1 LYDAAKN
8 FMADQILWL
17 IKSLFLLCFFL
28 SCKNF
33 YMAVNPSKGSKGASV
48 DSLKNLNR
56 YFILRSG
63 GQAFYLKNMTLS
75 DDRKILTATPDT
87 LAPNHK
93 LHLVNGRN
101 GKQQY
106 KKYNELEIAVLN
118 EVHFYAPTV
127 QAKVGESFQLP
138 LDQVQKIEV
147 IEKDRKR
154 TTNSYVIGAIGYT
167 LGAFVVAAIIV
178 AATKS
183 SCPFVSAY
191 DGTDFA
197 LQGEIYGGAI
207 YPQMA
212 RHDYL
217 PLKMAPLADG
227 SLQLKIT
234 NELKEKQYTDI
245 AKLLVIKHSPSTRM
259 MVDEAGQ
266 LYSVGSPVSAEKA
279 VLSNGRNLLQALQK
293 DGDNAIAYMDDTAS
307 SDASNSIT
315 LNFPN
320 KKTTDEAKLVL
331 TLKNS
336 YWLDQLYGELAKGFG
351 KYYSTYIKKQ
361 AKKPAAELVR
371 WTRDQQIPL
380 TVSIQTD
387 HGWKQ
392 LAELSTIGPLAN
404 RNTVIPVDLSGIN
417 DKQITIRLS
426 SGFQFW
432 EIDYAGLDFTPA
444 NAYSVEKLDPVQA
457 TDETDKNVLTALQ
470 KEDGIYLEQPQIGN
484 SATVVYKPKSL
495 GDASKSYTY
504 ILHTK
509 GYYQHIREFTN
520 KPDVGFLKQFTKP
533 NAFPLYGKLLY
544 KKLEKESLRLMAS
557 TTNQ

>member
-1 LYDAAKN
+1 MRLKKR
-8 FMADQILWL
+8 FLFPGL
-17 IKSLFLLCFFL
+17 ILLCVFA
-28 SCKNF
+28 SCKN
-33 YMAVNPSKGSKGASV
+33 YYKAINTPKTSKAAHF
-48 DSLKNLNR
+48 DSLKTQSR

-63 GQAFYLKNMTLS
+63 DQAFHMTNIVLS
-75 DDRKILTATPDT
+75 DDQKTVSVTLDT
-87 LAPNHK
+87 LSADHK

-106 KKYNELEIAVLN
+106 KKYNDLDLGVLN
-118 EVHFYAPTV
+118 EVHFYTPPV
-127 QAKVGESFQLP
+127 QAKPGEKIQLN

-147 IEKDRKR
+147 IEKDRDR

-191 DGTDFA
+191 DGNDFA

-234 NELKEKQYTDI
+234 NELKEKQYTDM
-245 AKLLVIKHSPSTRM
+245 AKLLVIKHAPTTKM
-259 MVDEAGQ
+259 MVDEAGR
-266 LYSVGSPVSAEKA
+266 LYSVGQPIVPKTA
-279 VLSNGRNLLQALQK
+279 VLSNGKNLLQALQK
-293 DGDNAIAYMDDTAS
+293 AGDNAIAYMDDTTSA
-307 SDASNSIT
+307 DASNAIT
-315 LNFPN
+315 LRFPN
-320 KKTTDEAKLVL
+320 QKTTGKAKLVL

-351 KYYSTYIKKQ
+351 KYYSTYMKKQ
-361 AKKPAAELVR
+361 AKKPVAELVQ
-371 WTRDQQIPL
+371 WTKDQQIPL
-380 TVSIQTD
+380 SVSLQTKQ
-387 HGWKQ
+387 GWKQ
-392 LAELSTIGPLAN
+392 LASLTTIGPLAN
-404 RNTVIPVDLSGIN
+404 RNTIIPVDLTDVDEN
-417 DKQITIRLS
+417 NITIRLS

-444 NAYSVEKLDPVQA
+444 DAYSIEELNPVQA
-457 TDETDKNVLTALQ
+457 TDETGKNVLSALQ
-470 KEDGIYLEQPQIGN
+470 KEDGIYLEQPEIGN
-484 SATVVYKPKSL
+484 SATVVYQPKSIN
-495 GDASKSYTY
+495 DVSKSYTY

-509 GYYQHIREFTN
+509 GWYQHIREFTN

-533 NAFPLYGKLLY
+533 NVFPLYGKLLY
-544 KKLEKESLRLMAS
+544 KKLESESLRLMAS
-557 TTNQ
+557 KTNQ